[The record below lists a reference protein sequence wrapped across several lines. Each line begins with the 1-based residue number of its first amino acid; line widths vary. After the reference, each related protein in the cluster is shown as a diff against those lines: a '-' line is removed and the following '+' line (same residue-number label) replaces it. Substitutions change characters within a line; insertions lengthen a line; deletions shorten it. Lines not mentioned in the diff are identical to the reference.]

1 MQHSLEVVKS
11 QDGKDGNLRLDAL
24 GSQESMTVHQSKNA
38 EEVKIPQEVQ
48 EGEES
53 KNLIVD
59 PSEETLHKSKETGNI
74 DYGGD
79 ERQKVELDDDQ
90 KSVNLS

>member
-38 EEVKIPQEVQ
+38 EEIKIPQEV
-48 EGEES
+48 
-53 KNLIVD
+53 
-59 PSEETLHKSKETGNI
+59 
-74 DYGGD
+74 
-79 ERQKVELDDDQ
+79 
-90 KSVNLS
+90 

>member
-24 GSQESMTVHQSKNA
+24 GSQETVHQSKNA
-38 EEVKIPQEVQ
+38 EEAQIPQEVQ